1 MPAAT
6 AAAEPPLDP
15 DGVRSRFHGLRVVPN
30 ASVCVTPSMPNSADA
45 TMPTGTAPAARSLA
59 TCTLSRADGGASRKK
74 SEPRGGGHALAAI
87 AQVLDAEWDARERAG
102 VAAVLERAIDCR
114 RALERERFVDEHEGV
129 DALVLG
135 RDLGE
140 ALLHHRHRRCAARAY
155 SLDDLDCGSHD
166 WWARRRGARRR
177 DYSTRL
183 SM

>member
-30 ASVCVTPSMPNSADA
+30 ASVCVTPSMPNSAEA
-45 TMPTGTAPAARSLA
+45 TIPTGTAPAARSRA
-59 TCTLSRADGGASRKK
+59 TCTLSRSDRRRVAKEERAL
-74 SEPRGGGHALAAI
+74 GGGHALAAI
-87 AQVLDAEWDARERAG
+87 AQVLDAERDARERAG
-102 VAAVLERAIDCR
+102 VAAVLERAIDRR

-140 ALLHHRHRRCAARAY
+140 ALLHHRHRRGAARAY
-155 SLDDLDCGSHD
+155 RLDDLDCGSHD
-166 WWARRRGARRR
+166 SWARRRDARGR
-177 DYSTRL
+177 DYTTRL